1 MNILDTFKNY
11 MSIQRIRLVTFHSYN
26 TLNFSKATVKLGK
39 KYLTYLPQG
48 LLKSNK
54 IYNK

>member
-1 MNILDTFKNY
+1 